1 MTSRRVLN
9 AVKQNQTN
17 IKRVNVLAQQE
28 VLSLFRISKDET
40 DLNTI
45 KLVRDSVPAI
55 VERYGTV
62 AATTAAIHY
71 DELRDIAF
79 ESSRVPAYVATATA
93 LTYADRVNTLLDY
106 GIASNFTNN
115 RQKMATVLFNG
126 VTGIVSQYNRDAIQV
141 NSERDSQVGLITV
154 QRVAE
159 PGACAFCAMIA
170 VNDIT
175 YTGIQADAAII
186 TYEDNYHDNCNCSV
200 EVIFEGQEPIRPP
213 YYNKMEEIY
222 KEASDKLVSDG
233 QAVAE
238 TQGYSDRGNREFLK
252 NNKEYAFVA
261 ENITRYMR
269 EIGGL
274 K

>member
-1 MTSRRVLN
+1 MTSRRILN
-9 AVKQNQTN
+9 AVKQNQANMKRAN
-17 IKRVNVLAQQE
+17 ILAQQE
-28 VLSLFRISKDET
+28 VLSLFRISRDET

-45 KLVRDSVPAI
+45 KLVRDSIPVI

-62 AATTAAIHY
+62 SASAAAIHY

-79 ESSRVPAYVATATA
+79 EGSKVPGYVAAAPA
-93 LTYADRVNTLLDY
+93 LAYADRVNTLLDY

-141 NSERDSQVGLITV
+141 NSERDNQVGLITI

-175 YTGIQADAAII
+175 YTGIQADAAIL

-200 EVIFEGQEPIRPP
+200 EVIFEGQERIRPP
-213 YYNKMEEIY
+213 YYDKMEETY
-222 KEASDKLVSDG
+222 KEASDRLIREG
-233 QAVAE
+233 QEVAE
-238 TQGYSDRGNREFLK
+238 AQGYDDRGNREFLK

-269 EIGGL
+269 QVGGL